1 MRKIDI
7 FSMMHKRRTA
17 IAMIELIF
25 AIVIIGLVLL
35 TAPMLID
42 RSTKSTYVALQQ
54 ESIAAAAT
62 QMNMIMTAEWDHSNT
77 DNIEGAPV
85 LQTGTTSAAVSNCT
99 SQHPIG
105 VTSASGRYCNGLG
118 SPTTFFNATAL
129 GTEGLEG
136 SIFDDVDD
144 YDSNATSVSVYESEV
159 YATHQGDYLDRN
171 ITISSRVYYGDDT
184 PRNVSNGAGS
194 YQTSTT
200 FANPFRNVITS
211 NTTNIKL
218 ITVQLSSSNPADEIS
233 DKQIILSAF
242 MCNIGAPKPNL
253 YNNRPIP

>member
-7 FSMMHKRRTA
+7 FSMMQKRRAA

-25 AIVIIGLVLL
+25 SIVIIGLVLL
-35 TAPMLID
+35 SAPMLIE

-62 QMNMIMTAEWDHSNT
+62 QINMIMTAEWDHSNT

-85 LQTGTTSAAVSNCT
+85 LQTGTTSTAITNCT
-99 SQHPIG
+99 TQHPVG

-118 SPTTFFNATAL
+118 SPTLFFSATAI
-129 GTEGLEG
+129 GPEGLEG
-136 SIFDDVDD
+136 SINDDIDD
-144 YDSNATSVSVYESEV
+144 YDSNASQISVYENEV

-171 ITISSRVYYGDDT
+171 ITITSRIYYGDDT
-184 PRNVSNGAGS
+184 PRDVGNGAGN

-200 FANPFRNVITS
+200 YANPFRNVITA

-218 ITVQLSSSNPADEIS
+218 ITVELTSSNPADEIS
-233 DKQIILSAF
+233 DKQITLSAF
-242 MCNIGAPKPNL
+242 MCNIGAPNPTL
-253 YNNRPIP
+253 YNNR